1 MPRFSTLTALL
12 ILVAGTF
19 AAESY
24 AQGRSGTA
32 GRPSV
37 TEARGA
43 DWWQPRPYAREG
55 YAPRRAV
62 RRDAPP
68 FCQDR
73 TGHPVHGWR
82 WCVEKGFVRPEARHA
97 WRPYRPSR
105 VVVVRKRPRRVV
117 SPRVVIGADVILD
130 VLGAEVYANVEMW
143 GRRSGYRGEPVGRW
157 MPHHSRGWVLQVRQ
171 DGFPL
176 AELID
181 ENGDRRIDQVWVYEP
196 ETLQKDDRRDKD
208 KGYNNRHFDDQR
220 FDDRRY

>member
-1 MPRFSTLTALL
+1 MPVSLRLPIIAALL
-12 ILVAGTF
+12 ILVAGTL
-19 AAESY
+19 AAESS

-32 GRPSV
+32 GQPGAA
-37 TEARGA
+37 EARGA
-43 DWWQPRPYAREG
+43 DWWQPRPYARKG

-68 FCQDR
+68 FCRNR

-105 VVVVRKRPRRVV
+105 VVVVRKRPRSVV

-130 VLGAEVYANVEMW
+130 VLGAEVYANVEAW
-143 GRRSGYRGEPVGRW
+143 GRRSGYRGKPVGRW
-157 MPHHSRGWVLQVRQ
+157 VPHHTRGWVLQVSQ

-196 ETLQKDDRRDKD
+196 ERLRKDDRHDNTRR
-208 KGYNNRHFDDQR
+208 Y
-220 FDDRRY
+220 DDRRYDDRR